1 MSQAHLS
8 VLVQLARVDGDVAEQ
23 ELQLI
28 RQIGAANDLT
38 NDVIEACIANPVS
51 ENDINYSLLT
61 NDERFEY
68 IYSIVQLMKADGKLY
83 QEEIKFTA
91 KMAAK
96 LGYDE
101 AVLFELITRVY
112 SDPHINTEKAK
123 VKTEVQQYLKQS

>member
-8 VLVQLARVDGDVAEQ
+8 VLVQLARADGEVAEQ

-28 RQIGAANDLT
+28 KQIGQANGLPSEMVQAA
-38 NDVIEACIANPVS
+38 IENPVS
-51 ENDINYSLLT
+51 ENDIDFEVLT

-68 IYSIVQLMKADGKLY
+68 IYSLVQLMKADGKLY
-83 QEEIKFTA
+83 QEEIRFTA
-91 KMAAK
+91 QMAAR

-112 SDPHINTEKAK
+112 SDPHINTEKHK
-123 VKTEVQQYLKQS
+123 VKAEVQQYLKQA